1 MPFRSDV
8 KLAADG
14 EVFGTFENRDR
25 VFNEAKEIPRKL
37 DIVKY

>member
-1 MPFRSDV
+1 V

-25 VFNEAKEIPRKL
+25 SFNDAKEIVRK
-37 DIVKY
+37 